1 MLIWNLQLHAW
12 TWAVLV
18 ELLWPIGELV
28 EILQPSKA
36 HKAFLSVLAHY
47 RPRVTL
53 PHEVSF
59 SFEMRKFIVLITENT
74 LPFPIF
80 RKDLYKFVYPR

>member
-36 HKAFLSVLAHY
+36 HKAFLSVLARY
-47 RPRVTL
+47 RPCVTL
-53 PHEVSF
+53 PHEVSL

-80 RKDLYKFVYPR
+80 RKDLEKFVYPR